1 MASDFIS
8 MVMEQTS
15 ELESPKQFFYWSA
28 LSCIS
33 AVLKSRVYLDRF
45 AYILYPNIY
54 VMLFAKSG
62 LRKGVPINL
71 AKRLVQKVDNTRV
84 IVGRS
89 SIQAIIKEL
98 STVRA
103 KADGTIM
110 KDAAGFIV
118 ASEFAASL
126 VQDPQ
131 SLTILTDLYDSNYNE
146 SWSNMLKGSNLE
158 TLKNVSLTMLGGI
171 NHAHFADSVDLAAI
185 MGGFVGRT
193 FIVYEEKKANVNSLV
208 YQPTR
213 TPNVDELA
221 GTLKGISRLSGAA
234 KFTPSGGKLYDEW
247 YRKYNES
254 ARDDKTG
261 TSERI
266 SDSILK
272 VAILLSASR
281 RDDLLLDEFVVAEAI
296 EQCLI
301 TSASVKRTTVGSGKN
316 QNSANVGVVLQE
328 LLQHKE
334 VTRRQVLSRH
344 YADFDA
350 FELDRIVETLEQ
362 AGAITSKQQGKEIT
376 YKITQKVY
384 DEYVQIKKKEVKE
397 VI

>member
-1 MASDFIS
+1 MDFVS
-8 MVMEQTS
+8 AVMDQTE
-15 ELESPKQFFYWSA
+15 ELESPRQFFYWSA
-28 LSCIS
+28 LACIS
-33 AVLKSRVYLDRF
+33 AVLKNRVYLNRH

-98 STVRA
+98 ATTRA
-103 KADGTIM
+103 KTDGVIL

-146 SWSNMLKGSNLE
+146 EWHNMLKGSNLE

-171 NHAHFADSVDLAAI
+171 NHAHFADTVDAAAI
-185 MGGFVGRT
+185 MGGFIGRT

-208 YQPTR
+208 YEPSK
-213 TPNVDELA
+213 TPNMEQL
-221 GTLKGISRLSGAA
+221 GEQLKQIAKLNGVF
-234 KFTPSGGKLYDEW
+234 KFTTAGGVLYDEW
-247 YRKYNES
+247 YKKYNDA

-272 VAILLSASR
+272 VAMLLSASKKS
-281 RDDLLLDEFVVAEAI
+281 DLTLDEFDIQEAI
-296 EQCLI
+296 DQCLI
-301 TSASVKRTTVGSGKN
+301 TSASVKRTTVGASKN
-316 QNSANVGVVLQE
+316 PSNANTGIVLQE
-328 LLQHKE
+328 LLAHKE
-334 VTRRQVLSRH
+334 VTRKQMLSRH
-344 YADFDA
+344 YSDFDA

-362 AGAITSKQQGKEIT
+362 AGALTQKKQGQDIV
-376 YKITQKVY
+376 YKITEKVY
-384 DEYVQIKKKEVKE
+384 NEYVAIKEQE
-397 VI
+397 QTNG